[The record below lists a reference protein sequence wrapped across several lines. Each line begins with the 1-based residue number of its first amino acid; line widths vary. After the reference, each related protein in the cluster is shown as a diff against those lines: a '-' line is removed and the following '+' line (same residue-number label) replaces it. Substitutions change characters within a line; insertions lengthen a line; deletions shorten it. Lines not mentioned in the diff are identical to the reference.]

1 VNPTQ
6 GVLSEAWAMYK
17 AHWRTLLPIAFVV
30 YLALSVINLLLVTTL
45 TWFGAIL
52 GTIVALVGVFWLQG
66 ALVRAVEDVR
76 DGRADL
82 SLGDTF
88 ERVRPQLAS
97 IVVGGLLAAVGILIG
112 LALLIVP
119 GLVLLTWWVLVIPV
133 IVLEGRRAGEAFTRS
148 RELVRGHGWSV
159 FGVIVLTL
167 LIVIGFGI
175 VLSLVLLPVSAWLR
189 SFVSN
194 VVSGTLV
201 APFIALTW
209 TLLYY
214 RLRAALCQ
222 LSIPVGDRAR
232 DMRPPAQAHLVPV
245 DLDVRVVVRV
255 LGELADAVHERERLG
270 EVGEAE
276 LALESAVHLGPSG
289 WDVVHVEHKVP
300 RNERKGAE

>member
-1 VNPTQ
+1 
-6 GVLSEAWAMYK
+6 MYK

-30 YLALSVINLLLVTTL
+30 YLALAVINLLLVATL
-45 TWFGAIL
+45 TWLGAIL

-82 SLGDTF
+82 SLGETF

-97 IVVGGLLAAVGILIG
+97 IVVGGLLAAIGILIG
-112 LALLIVP
+112 LVLLIVP

-133 IVLEGRRAGEAFTRS
+133 IVLEELRAGEAFTRS
-148 RELVRGHGWSV
+148 RELVRGHGWRV

-175 VLSLVLLPVSAWLR
+175 VLSLLLLPVSDWLR

-214 RLRAALCQ
+214 RLRAAKE
-222 LSIPVGDRAR
+222 PAEPETP
-232 DMRPPAQAHLVPV
+232 PPAPA
-245 DLDVRVVVRV
+245 
-255 LGELADAVHERERLG
+255 
-270 EVGEAE
+270 
-276 LALESAVHLGPSG
+276 
-289 WDVVHVEHKVP
+289 
-300 RNERKGAE
+300 

>member
-6 GVLSEAWAMYK
+6 GVLGEAWAMYK

-30 YLALSVINLLLVTTL
+30 YLGLSVINLLLVATL
-45 TWFGAIL
+45 TWFGALL
-52 GTIVALVGVFWLQG
+52 GAIVSLVGLFWLQG

-88 ERVRPQLAS
+88 ERVRPQLGS
-97 IVVGGLLAAVGILIG
+97 IIVGGLLAALGILIG
-112 LALLIVP
+112 LVLLIVP

-133 IVLEGRRAGEAFTRS
+133 IVLEELRAGEAFTRS

-167 LIVIGFGI
+167 LIVIGVGI
-175 VLSLVLLPVSAWLR
+175 VLSLLLLPVSDWLQN
-189 SFVSN
+189 FVSN

-214 RLRAALCQ
+214 RLRAAKEPAVE
-222 LSIPVGDRAR
+222 SPVA
-232 DMRPPAQAHLVPV
+232 
-245 DLDVRVVVRV
+245 
-255 LGELADAVHERERLG
+255 
-270 EVGEAE
+270 
-276 LALESAVHLGPSG
+276 PS
-289 WDVVHVEHKVP
+289 
-300 RNERKGAE
+300 

>member
-17 AHWRTLLPIAFVV
+17 AHWRTLLPIALVV
-30 YLALSVINLLLVTTL
+30 YLALSVINILLVATL

-52 GTIVALVGVFWLQG
+52 STIVSLVGIFWLQG

-88 ERVRPQLAS
+88 ERVRPQLGS
-97 IVVGGLLAAVGILIG
+97 IIVGGLLAAIGILIG
-112 LALLIVP
+112 LVLLIVP

-133 IVLEGRRAGEAFTRS
+133 IVLEGLRAGEAFTRS

-167 LIVIGFGI
+167 LIVIGVSI
-175 VLSLVLLPVSAWLR
+175 VLGLVLLPVSGWLR

-201 APFIALTW
+201 APFIALAW

-214 RLRAALCQ
+214 RLRAAKEPAAET
-222 LSIPVGDRAR
+222 SEP
-232 DMRPPAQAHLVPV
+232 PPAPA
-245 DLDVRVVVRV
+245 
-255 LGELADAVHERERLG
+255 
-270 EVGEAE
+270 
-276 LALESAVHLGPSG
+276 
-289 WDVVHVEHKVP
+289 
-300 RNERKGAE
+300 

>member
-17 AHWRTLLPIAFVV
+17 THWRTLLPIAFVV
-30 YLALSVINLLLVTTL
+30 YLALGLINLLLVTTL
-45 TWFGAIL
+45 TWFGALL

-66 ALVRAVEDVR
+66 ALVRAVEDIR

-82 SLGDTF
+82 SLGETF

-97 IVVGGLLAAVGILIG
+97 IIVGGLLAAIGILIG
-112 LALLIVP
+112 LVLLIVP
-119 GLVLLTWWVLVIPV
+119 GLVLLTWWVLIIPV
-133 IVLEGRRAGEAFTRS
+133 IVLEEARAGEAFSRS

-167 LIVIGFGI
+167 LIVIGLGI
-175 VLSLVLLPVSAWLR
+175 VLSLLLLPVSDWLQ

-214 RLRAALCQ
+214 RLRAAKE
-222 LSIPVGDRAR
+222 
-232 DMRPPAQAHLVPV
+232 PA
-245 DLDVRVVVRV
+245 
-255 LGELADAVHERERLG
+255 
-270 EVGEAE
+270 
-276 LALESAVHLGPSG
+276 
-289 WDVVHVEHKVP
+289 VETP
-300 RNERKGAE
+300 AAPT